1 VNAPAQSKLRAAI
14 LILFAVGFAT
24 TQDAIVKSMAGS
36 YPAYETVA
44 FRGLAAVP
52 FISAWAMWEGNF
64 KKLITPDLP
73 RILLRSIILFSA
85 YLAFVLSIAT
95 LPLANAVAIYFTMPF
110 FLCALSGWFLRERV
124 PLYRWAAICVGFI
137 GVLISV
143 NPGRETFQ
151 PASLLAL
158 YAALGYAIGQL
169 LGRQISKTSEPVN
182 IANIQ
187 NIFYLLGSITIGL
200 IVQSFSFH
208 AEAGTTLASLTRPF
222 ILPTLTDASIMTA
235 MGLLSAISSIMFVK
249 AYQAAPANFVA
260 PFEYS
265 AMVWAL
271 LFGIFVFKDFPDQR
285 TLLGAAIVIAAGLF
299 MAWRDRAPH
308 TTG

>member
-1 VNAPAQSKLRAAI
+1 MSIPAQSKLRAAV
-14 LILFAVGFAT
+14 LIMVAVGFAT
-24 TQDAIVKSMAGS
+24 TQDAIVKAMSGT

-52 FISAWAMWEGNF
+52 FISGWALWEGHF
-64 KKLITPDLP
+64 KDFITPDWP
-73 RILLRSIILFSA
+73 RVLVRSIILFSA

-110 FLCALSGWFLRERV
+110 FLCALSGWFLSEPV
-124 PLYRWAAICVGFI
+124 PPYRWAAICVGFV

-143 NPGRETFQ
+143 RPGRETFQ

-158 YAALGYAIGQL
+158 YAAFGYAIGQL
-169 LGRQISKTSEPVN
+169 LGRQISRTTAPVN
-182 IANIQ
+182 IANFQ
-187 NIFYLLGSITIGL
+187 NIFYLLGSVAIGL
-200 IVQSFSFH
+200 LIHFTGYSAS
-208 AEAGTTLASLTRPF
+208 AGTTFASLARPF
-222 ILPTLTDASIMTA
+222 AIPTFSDATVMTT
-235 MGLLSAISSIMFVK
+235 MGLFSAISSIVFVK

-265 AMVWAL
+265 SMVWAL
-271 LFGIFVFKDFPDQR
+271 LFGIFVFKDFPDQF
-285 TLLGAAIVIAAGLF
+285 TLVGAAIVISAGLF
-299 MAWRDRAPH
+299 LAWRDRAPH

>member
-1 VNAPAQSKLRAAI
+1 VNIPVQSKLRAAL
-14 LILFAVGFAT
+14 LIMVAVGFAT
-24 TQDAIVKSMAGS
+24 TQDAIIKSMAGS

-64 KKLITPDLP
+64 KKLITPDWP
-73 RILLRSIILFSA
+73 RVLLRSAILFSA

-110 FLCALSGWFLRERV
+110 FLCALSGWFLSEPV
-124 PLYRWAAICVGFI
+124 PPYRWAAICVGFM

-143 NPGRETFQ
+143 RPGKEAFQ
-151 PASLLAL
+151 PASFLAL
-158 YAALGYAIGQL
+158 YAAFGYAIGQL
-169 LGRQISKTSEPVN
+169 LGRQISQTSAPVN

-187 NIFYLLGSITIGL
+187 NIFYLLGSVAIGF
-200 IVQSFSFH
+200 IVHFTGFNAS
-208 AEAGTTLASLTRPF
+208 AGTTFASLVRPF
-222 ILPTLTDASIMTA
+222 AVPTFSDASVMTI

-249 AYQAAPANFVA
+249 AYQVAPANFVA

-271 LFGIFVFKDFPDQR
+271 LFGIFVFKDFPDQF
-285 TLLGAAIVIAAGLF
+285 TLIGAAIVICAGLF
-299 MAWRDRAPH
+299 LAWRDRAPH